1 MGGALDSN
9 CWSGKILMSFFLGLY
24 IIGEVSTA
32 FSLLN
37 EGFFLMLVLTRRV
50 AQVQELSSAF
60 QPVWLI

>member
-24 IIGEVSTA
+24 VISEVSTA

-37 EGFFLMLVLTRRV
+37 EGFFLMHWLEEWLKYRNFFL
-50 AQVQELSSAF
+50 LSS
-60 QPVWLI
+60 LYG